1 MDVQT
6 PDNNTHSLH
15 TIYIKTLLAV
25 SRTKT
30 EGCQTRIGITEN
42 AGYARNGLAH
52 KEQFAVKFV
61 RMRGKKKKK
70 TLREFIKAKAGNSEK
85 KYIFITS
92 TAKNSQVPRGIA
104 CRLLRGFKI

>member
-30 EGCQTRIGITEN
+30 EGCQTRIGIIEN

-85 KYIFITS
+85 IHFHNKHSKKFTS
-92 TAKNSQVPRGIA
+92 SSWHSLQTTK
-104 CRLLRGFKI
+104 RL